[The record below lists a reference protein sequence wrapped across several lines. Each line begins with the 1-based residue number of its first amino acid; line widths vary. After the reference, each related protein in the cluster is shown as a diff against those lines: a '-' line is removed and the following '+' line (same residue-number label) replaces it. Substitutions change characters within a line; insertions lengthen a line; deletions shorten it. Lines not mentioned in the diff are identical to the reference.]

1 MPLITMQPLEVRQ
14 LQFLPVDP
22 RSVMPYST
30 LVILSASTNIA
41 H

>member
-1 MPLITMQPLEVRQ
+1 MPLITVQPLEVRQ
-14 LQFLPVDP
+14 LRFLLVDP